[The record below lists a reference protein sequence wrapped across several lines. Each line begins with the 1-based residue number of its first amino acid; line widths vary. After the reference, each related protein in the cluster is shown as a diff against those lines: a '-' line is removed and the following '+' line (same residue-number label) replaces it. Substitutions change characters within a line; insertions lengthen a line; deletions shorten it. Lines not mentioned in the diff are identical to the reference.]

1 MQRTP
6 VVLWLITLVL
16 VLSACGGGD
25 ATQSAPTPTP
35 SATPR
40 NTPIELIPTW
50 TPVPTHTPPPPR
62 PTIDIDY
69 ARATNTPFSGISG
82 MTNTP
87 VPTNPPASNAPATRV
102 LTAAPTVAPTLAVQ
116 LAGPPNPTL
125 TITAETLNAALAE
138 AFAEEVGQT
147 LAAAPSV
154 RMANSQFIVEARV
167 IATPGGVVTQTPV
180 TMRLNVLQVQGKP
193 TLTVAEARVV
203 DTNDPY
209 EGDLTGSYLARIG
222 EVLIATVDAQ
232 YYAVR
237 PDDAGYFIAT
247 ITVNDTV
254 LSVQTVS
261 LLQ

>member
-6 VVLWLITLVL
+6 VLWLIALAL

-25 ATQSAPTPTP
+25 DSQSAPTPTP

-50 TPVPTHTPPPPR
+50 TPVPSHTPPPPR
-62 PTIDIDY
+62 PTTDIDY
-69 ARATNTPFSGISG
+69 ARATSTPFSGISSAA
-82 MTNTP
+82 NTP
-87 VPTNPPASNAPATRV
+87 VPTNPPVSNAPATS
-102 LTAAPTVAPTLAVQ
+102 APTAAPTLAVQ
-116 LAGPPNPTL
+116 RPGPPNPTL

-147 LAAAPSV
+147 LAAAPGV
-154 RMANSQFIVEARV
+154 RMANGQFVVEARV

-193 TLTVAEARVV
+193 ALAVAEARVV

-209 EGDLTGSYLARIG
+209 EGDLTGAYLDRISD
-222 EVLIATVDAQ
+222 VLSAAVDTA
-232 YYAVR
+232 YDAVR

-261 LLQ
+261 LSQ